1 MSDTEALDDFI
12 YSLAQTIILLG
23 PIADPRCEYA
33 AFDICKHLNPSRISR
48 RHPEVVYESDLET
61 GLSDLRIRN
70 SLKSIFPTQLQFHQN
85 TVGRGLSKTNFFKI
99 EFLVNPDV
107 RAFTIDSL
115 AAAIAGNIEAEV
127 SKKRKKPIKAPAA
140 AASSASS
147 ASAASPAPALPAASS
162 QAPTD
167 PVLAPKEVDKEAGA
181 TAFFALS
188 AETQK
193 LIVQK
198 YLGKHPKDSIKS
210 MIASNNTLPYHVH
223 SCSALFCTILY
234 LYAFIFVPVNIPL
247 VQLWG

>member
-70 SLKSIFPTQLQFHQN
+70 SLKSIFPTQLEFHQN
-85 TVGRGLSKTNFFKI
+85 TVRRGASTRHFYKI
-99 EFLVNPDV
+99 KFLVNPAV
-107 RAFTIDSL
+107 GAFTIESL
-115 AAAIAGNIEAEV
+115 AAAIAGNIEEAEV
-127 SKKRKKPIKAPAA
+127 SKKRKRKIKAPA

-147 ASAASPAPALPAASS
+147 ASAASPAPALPAASP

-167 PVLAPKEVDKEAGA
+167 PVLEPAVVYESDLETGLRELRIRTIYINLLCSPLCSL
-181 TAFFALS
+181 AL
-188 AETQK
+188 
-193 LIVQK
+193 
-198 YLGKHPKDSIKS
+198 YLSC
-210 MIASNNTLPYHVH
+210 TLVLCSLLHYFSPSPYI
-223 SCSALFCTILY
+223 ILY
-234 LYAFIFVPVNIPL
+234 LYAFIFVPVNIPF